1 MANNVALLSD
11 MSMVDNYIKNVYNID
26 MNKIQA
32 TYLPQSKSYL
42 KISGIPY
49 LIKGTNMPIDLSIV
63 KMIIKSTHIFN
74 NIHITFKPCV
84 VKVSPKLDIVIV
96 WLNI

>member
-1 MANNVALLSD
+1 MANKVTSSSD

-42 KISGIPY
+42 KIPGIPY
-49 LIKGTNMPIDLSIV
+49 LN
-63 KMIIKSTHIFN
+63 
-74 NIHITFKPCV
+74 
-84 VKVSPKLDIVIV
+84 
-96 WLNI
+96 